1 LAAGDVLFGKFIG
14 RVKGDQLSQIA
25 EAFSPA
31 LKAVQS
37 ASGAEEGFLGGV
49 VLGHFEDDSSVCKGS
64 IIVLRLDSSVA
75 AVEEKSDCVHCAF
88 GAS

>member
-1 LAAGDVLFGKFIG
+1 MTCNGSPDVRQPVMIF
-14 RVKGDQLSQIA
+14 V
-25 EAFSPA
+25 
-31 LKAVQS
+31 
-37 ASGAEEGFLGGV
+37 SGAEEGFLGGV